1 MKKLITLLL
10 FTASNMQAQT
20 TISFYVSSKLTTGA
34 EVMFPV
40 HGTDFYI
47 GGGFSGAWDVV
58 KTMPGHISEYDKK
71 QPNQNAFREEWTSIY
86 AVGSTGYLGKI
97 QIKYK
102 AGLAVYNDKV
112 TFNNDYTKIDQITYR
127 PLIGISGMYA
137 IGENYGIEL
146 GADTFNGATIG
157 FCAIF

>member
-10 FTASNMQAQT
+10 FTTAMKAQT

-34 EVMFPV
+34 EVMFPIR
-40 HGTDFYI
+40 GTDYYI

-58 KTMPGHISEYDKK
+58 ETLPSHINEYDKK
-71 QPNQNAFREEWTSIY
+71 QSQNAFREEWCSIY
-86 AVGSTGYLGKI
+86 ATGSTGYLGKI

-146 GADTFNGATIG
+146 GADTFNKFTIG